1 MLRKRSNRS
10 HPYIHAK
17 YRAFYTDA
25 EVHDSPKTTKAGQ
38 RRVRLEQLV
47 AVCREGLNADRFDRY
62 RITEIL
68 KALDELA

>member
-1 MLRKRSNRS
+1 MLRKRNNRS

-17 YRAFYTDA
+17 YRGFYQDS

-38 RRVRLEQLV
+38 RRDRLEDLV
-47 AVCREGLNADRFDRY
+47 TACRNGLASEFDRD
-62 RITEIL
+62 RIAGIV